1 MSIAEALVADFREE
15 AGNTRKV
22 LSAVPDDRLDWK
34 PHAKSMSLGRLAG
47 HIAETPGWI
56 PSMMADEMDFAKSG
70 GDWKPFLPVSRA
82 ELLARFE
89 REIEAFAQLVR
100 DRPDDFL
107 KRTWTMRHGAQVL
120 WQVPRHTAIRSTAIH
135 HIVHHRGQLTV
146 YLRLLEVPVPPTYG
160 PTADTESG
168 G

>member
-1 MSIAEALVADFREE
+1 MSIAEALVADFHEE
-15 AGNTRKV
+15 AENTRKV
-22 LSAVPDDRLDWK
+22 LSAVPDDHLDWK

-47 HIAETPGWI
+47 HIAETPGWA
-56 PSMMADEMDFAKSG
+56 PSLMEDELDFAKAA
-70 GDWKPFLPVSRA
+70 GDWKPFLPANRS

-89 REIEAFAQLVR
+89 SEAGAFQKLVASKQ
-100 DRPDDFL
+100 DDFL
-107 KRTWTMRHGAQVL
+107 KRTWTMRHGSQVL
-120 WQVPRHTAIRSTAIH
+120 WQTSRHNALRSTAIH

-146 YLRLLEVPVPPTYG
+146 YLRLLGVPVPPTYG